1 MPRDHPGQNYTMKTL
16 IISPTYNEKK
26 NIKALVAQVLDLNP
40 DYHLL
45 IIDDNSPDGTAS
57 AVKELQTEY
66 ANLILVERP
75 GKAGLGTAYIYG
87 FKWALER
94 DYEAVVQMDADLSH
108 DPGDVPRLVKQLEAH
123 DLVIGSRYIHGVS
136 VVNWPIRRLILS
148 YGANLYSSIVTGMP
162 LKDSTGGFKAWRR
175 EVLETVQLD
184 QVRSQGYS
192 FQIEMNFR
200 TWRRGFTIIEE
211 PIIFTDRTI
220 GESKMSKTIMYE
232 AIWMV
237 WRLRIWKIFG
247 WI

>member
-1 MPRDHPGQNYTMKTL
+1 MKTL

-26 NIKALVAQVLDLNP
+26 NIKALVAQVLNHNL

-66 ANLILVERP
+66 TNLHLEERP

-108 DPGDVPRLVKQLEAH
+108 DPGDVLRLVKQLEAH

>member
-1 MPRDHPGQNYTMKTL
+1 MPRDHPGQNYAMKTL

-26 NIKALVAQVLDLNP
+26 NIKALVAQVLDFNP

-66 ANLILVERP
+66 TNLHLEERP

-108 DPGDVPRLVKQLEAH
+108 DPGDVLRLVKQLEAH